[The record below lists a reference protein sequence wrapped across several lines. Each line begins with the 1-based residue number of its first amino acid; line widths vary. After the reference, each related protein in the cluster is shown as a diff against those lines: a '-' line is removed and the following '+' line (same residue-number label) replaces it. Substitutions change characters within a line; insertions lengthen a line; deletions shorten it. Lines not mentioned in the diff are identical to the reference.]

1 MIRVTVS
8 YPAASDKR
16 FDHAYYQNQHRALIQ
31 QLLGSH
37 GLQRVELDQCLADGA
52 GGTPP
57 IVASAHLIFDAMAGF
72 QAGMAAHGKA
82 IMADITN
89 YTDIAPAIVISE
101 MK

>member
-1 MIRVTVS
+1 M
-8 YPAASDKR
+8 
-16 FDHAYYQNQHRALIQ
+16 
-31 QLLGSH
+31 
-37 GLQRVELDQCLADGA
+37 
-52 GGTPP
+52 PP

-82 IMADITN
+82 IMGDIAN

>member
-1 MIRVTVS
+1 LLQR
-8 YPAASDKR
+8 
-16 FDHAYYQNQHRALIQ
+16 
-31 QLLGSH
+31 LLGAH
-37 GLQRVELDQCLADGA
+37 GLQRVEMDQCLADGA
-52 GGTPP
+52 GGMPP

-82 IMADITN
+82 IMGDIAN

>member
-8 YPAASDKR
+8 YPAAADKR
-16 FDHAYYQNQHRALIQ
+16 FDHGYYQTQHRT
-31 QLLGSH
+31 LLQRLLDAN
-37 GLQRVELDQCLADGA
+37 GLQRVEMDQCLADGA

-57 IVASAHLIFDAMAGF
+57 IVASAHLIFGDLAGF

-82 IMADITN
+82 IMGDISN